1 MSLLLCLFFIICI
14 LFIWF
19 PTYFEVMDVT
29 VSAVFLLVDKKS
41 HLLWVRWCYFFADE
55 DVGERLMVEEKA
67 TIWVGQQKIIIEF
80 PIHERGVFDLWQ
92 DIFEHRSFFIIGENA
107 TILE

>member
-1 MSLLLCLFFIICI
+1 
-14 LFIWF
+14 
-19 PTYFEVMDVT
+19 MDVT